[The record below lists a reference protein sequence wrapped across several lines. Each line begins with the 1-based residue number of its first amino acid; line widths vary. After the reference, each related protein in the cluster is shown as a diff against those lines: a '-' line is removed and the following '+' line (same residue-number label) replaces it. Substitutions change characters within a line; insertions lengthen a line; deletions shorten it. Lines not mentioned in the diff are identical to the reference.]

1 MELSVEFMSN
11 IIGALGIVLYMAAP
25 FLSESKK
32 ALYARL
38 GGEGLMGLM
47 FFYIGALPGVSYYL
61 FMIISAL
68 FEKKIESNKVFSLVF
83 GIVACAMTV
92 FINNCGVPGMI
103 LGLSLIPVYFHVN
116 EQKMLTTA
124 AFMDVITSVALLYFS
139 YSLHSIAGTGF
150 AAVLFLIAMAGLFSA
165 VRLAKGGGLQAAA
178 AEEALYQRQHA
189 KKRNEMKSAKS
200 AKKLKNKKL

>member
-11 IIGALGIVLYMAAP
+11 IIGALGIILYMAAP
-25 FLSESKK
+25 FLSETKK

-38 GGEGLMGLM
+38 AGETLMGLM

-68 FEKKIESNKVFSLVF
+68 FEKRIESNRVFSLIF
-83 GIVACAMTV
+83 GIIACMVTV
-92 FINNCGVPGMI
+92 LINNCDVPGII
-103 LGLSLIPVYFHVN
+103 LALSLIPVYFHVN

-139 YSLHSIAGTGF
+139 YSLHSIAGTVF
-150 AAVLFLIAMAGLFSA
+150 AAVLFIIAMAGLFSA

-178 AEEALYQRQHA
+178 AEEALYQKKQA
-189 KKRNEMKSAKS
+189 KKRNEVKSAKS
-200 AKKLKNKKL
+200 AKKFK

>member
-25 FLSESKK
+25 FLSETKK

-38 GGEGLMGLM
+38 AGEGLLGLM

-68 FEKKIESNKVFSLVF
+68 FEKRIEGNKVFSFIF
-83 GIVACAMTV
+83 GIIACIVTL
-92 FINNCGVPGMI
+92 FINNCGVPGII
-103 LGLSLIPVYFHVN
+103 LALSLIPVYFHVN

-139 YSLHSIAGTGF
+139 YSLHSISGTVF
-150 AAVLFLIAMAGLFSA
+150 AAILFLIAMAGLFSA

-178 AEEALYQRQHA
+178 AEEALYQKKQA
-189 KKRNEMKSAKS
+189 KKRNEVKSAKS
-200 AKKLKNKKL
+200 AKKIRK